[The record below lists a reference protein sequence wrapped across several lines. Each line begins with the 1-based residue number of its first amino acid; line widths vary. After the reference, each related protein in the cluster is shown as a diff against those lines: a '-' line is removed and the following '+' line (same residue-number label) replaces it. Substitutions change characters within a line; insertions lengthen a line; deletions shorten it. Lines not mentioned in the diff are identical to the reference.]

1 MLLDDTSW
9 FQQELFVPESRD
21 KLKIE
26 IKYVFARF
34 ASLPSIS
41 GHTNLFQ

>member
-9 FQQELFVPESRD
+9 FQQEPSSENRD